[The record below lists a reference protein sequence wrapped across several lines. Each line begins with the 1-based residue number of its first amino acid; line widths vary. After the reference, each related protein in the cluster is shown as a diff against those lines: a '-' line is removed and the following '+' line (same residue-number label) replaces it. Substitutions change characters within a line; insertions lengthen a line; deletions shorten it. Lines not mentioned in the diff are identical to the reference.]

1 MKHLA
6 ILLTLA
12 FLPLSSQGRSSA
24 RKALSENPRL
34 AASNMFCYQEPDSS
48 VAYTAAPEGYLPVY
62 LSMYA
67 RHGSRHLTIRSQYSD
82 MQDILHKAY
91 QNVCLTTLGKRTMV
105 MVDSLENLAHGR
117 TGELTDVGA
126 LQHQGIARRIYEHF
140 PTLFTNN
147 VLADARSTP
156 IQRTILSM
164 LNQCMTLKA
173 YCPQLVIRSN
183 ASQTDV
189 AYLDYQD
196 HKAFT
201 YRKSPQGQKAFKEYS
216 ARMVKPERFIKS
228 FFSDEEF
235 IKKNVNK
242 KEFMLGMFTLAN
254 VVQNEGIDLDFY
266 DIFTEEELF
275 NLWKRE
281 NFKWY
286 IDYTLNPLTDF
297 KAAYTQIH
305 LLHNFV
311 TTADTCLA
319 SSRNHLTLRFGHE
332 VDALPFMCLLRL
344 SDTAY
349 SGTDGDDIAEN
360 WRNYLLYP
368 MACNIQFVFFRKTG
382 SPDLVKIL
390 LNERE
395 QKLPIPSDMAPYY
408 KWADVRAYMLDIW
421 EKGRKL

>member
-1 MKHLA
+1 
-6 ILLTLA
+6 
-12 FLPLSSQGRSSA
+12 
-24 RKALSENPRL
+24 
-34 AASNMFCYQEPDSS
+34 
-48 VAYTAAPEGYLPVY
+48 
-62 LSMYA
+62 
-67 RHGSRHLTIRSQYSD
+67 

-201 YRKSPQGQKAFKEYS
+201 YRKSPQGQKVFKEYS
-216 ARMVKPERFIKS
+216 ARMIKPERFIKS

-305 LLHNFV
+305 LLQNFV

-319 SSRNHLTLRFGHE
+319 SSRKSFIYFCKIRST
-332 VDALPFMCLLRL
+332 V
-344 SDTAY
+344 
-349 SGTDGDDIAEN
+349 
-360 WRNYLLYP
+360 
-368 MACNIQFVFFRKTG
+368 
-382 SPDLVKIL
+382 SP
-390 LNERE
+390 E
-395 QKLPIPSDMAPYY
+395 Y
-408 KWADVRAYMLDIW
+408 K
-421 EKGRKL
+421 

>member
-12 FLPLSSQGRSSA
+12 FFPLSSQGRSSA

-34 AASNMFCYQEPDSS
+34 AASNMLCYQEPDSS

-216 ARMVKPERFIKS
+216 ARMIKPERFIKS

-242 KEFMLGMFTLAN
+242 KEFMLGMLTLAN
-254 VVQNEGIDLDFY
+254 VVQNEGINNDLY
-266 DIFTEEELF
+266 DIYNKE
-275 NLWKRE
+275 
-281 NFKWY
+281 
-286 IDYTLNPLTDF
+286 
-297 KAAYTQIH
+297 
-305 LLHNFV
+305 
-311 TTADTCLA
+311 
-319 SSRNHLTLRFGHE
+319 
-332 VDALPFMCLLRL
+332 
-344 SDTAY
+344 
-349 SGTDGDDIAEN
+349 
-360 WRNYLLYP
+360 
-368 MACNIQFVFFRKTG
+368 
-382 SPDLVKIL
+382 KII
-390 LNERE
+390 
-395 QKLPIPSDMAPYY
+395 KM
-408 KWADVRAYMLDIW
+408 
-421 EKGRKL
+421 